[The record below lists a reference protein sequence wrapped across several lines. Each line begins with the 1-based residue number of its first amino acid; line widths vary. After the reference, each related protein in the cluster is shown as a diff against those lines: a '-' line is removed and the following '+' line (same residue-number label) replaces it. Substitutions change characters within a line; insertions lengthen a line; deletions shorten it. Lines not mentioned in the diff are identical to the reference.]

1 MHIKMRILMCIT
13 EKYTFVL
20 CIINKKIDNIKENR
34 KRISTML
41 YKHNN
46 FVITNSTF
54 LNLWCLFLS
63 MLKTKKNEN
72 VSNNFCT
79 VNEQFYFCIEYNIF
93 TAIIPYSVLPLHNW
107 WCDFH
112 KLYVLMHTTEHIF
125 FL

>member
-54 LNLWCLFLS
+54 LNL
-63 MLKTKKNEN
+63 
-72 VSNNFCT
+72 
-79 VNEQFYFCIEYNIF
+79 
-93 TAIIPYSVLPLHNW
+93 
-107 WCDFH
+107 
-112 KLYVLMHTTEHIF
+112 
-125 FL
+125 